1 MAVTL
6 GQVRNMPKFTEFTA
20 ERSLHKTAA
29 RCSYPKSGGCE

>member
-1 MAVTL
+1 MNVTR
-6 GQVRNMPKFTEFTA
+6 GRVRNTPKFTA

>member
-6 GQVRNMPKFTEFTA
+6 GQVSITPKFTV

-29 RCSYPKSGGCE
+29 HCSYPKSGGCE